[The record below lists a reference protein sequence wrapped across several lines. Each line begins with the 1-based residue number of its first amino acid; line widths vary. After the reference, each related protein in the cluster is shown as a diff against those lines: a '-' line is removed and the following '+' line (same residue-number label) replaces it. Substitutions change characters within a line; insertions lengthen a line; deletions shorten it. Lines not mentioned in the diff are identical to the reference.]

1 MYMYDTYIQ
10 YIYIHI
16 YIIIHRPYLAPE
28 WNHQQPAAKRVA
40 MSKWST
46 QHGTGFLAS
55 ALARFKKVRGTHPN
69 SPKGRTF
76 QKARFNHHGWDG
88 GFSSRTCWSS
98 SLAGNWETHSPCFS
112 QKKRGSPC
120 ILFNSGNGGFEANLK
135 IWKSPLLL
143 VAFGSWHTADHFF
156 YEPCTAGA
164 TLPVNP
170 WDKPFVGTTITGMPR
185 HMKSQSGSS
194 SQTWLNLPRD
204 FVVAN
209 NARIHWCRML
219 SSQWAGI
226 CHTKDK
232 FIKPER
238 KKDAI

>member
-1 MYMYDTYIQ
+1 M
-10 YIYIHI
+10 
-16 YIIIHRPYLAPE
+16 APE
-28 WNHQQPAAKRVA
+28 WNHQQPAAKSVA

-55 ALARFKKVRGTHPN
+55 APGPFQKGHGNPREPWPRFAQGTN
-69 SPKGRTF
+69 FPKGAF
-76 QKARFNHHGWDG
+76 QPPRLRWRFLIKDLLKFLLGK
-88 GFSSRTCWSS
+88 
-98 SLAGNWETHSPCFS
+98 LGNWETHSPCFS

-135 IWKSPLLL
+135 IWKSPLFL

-185 HMKSQSGSS
+185 HMKVNQDHHLKLGWICLGILWWQITPESIGVECCRVSGRAFA
-194 SQTWLNLPRD
+194 TPKTNL
-204 FVVAN
+204 
-209 NARIHWCRML
+209 
-219 SSQWAGI
+219 
-226 CHTKDK
+226 
-232 FIKPER
+232 
-238 KKDAI
+238 